1 MKKTTK
7 FLIAALI
14 TALISAVAYYI
25 MLPPINVYSQTFWVS
40 VIFVVAVYGAVYLVL
55 TMKSAVFEVL
65 KNNKNQKTEKQIY
78 KLILPSLCHQGL

>member
-65 KNNKNQKTEKQIY
+65 KNNKNQKTF
-78 KLILPSLCHQGL
+78 